1 MEVGSH
7 ARRSKLLTER
17 KLAGRERKAKR
28 LAEKMFFCLER
39 EGDHY
44 TLWRTASGPE
54 PIRRENLTL
63 EEVEK
68 ELELFKLQGPGQ

>member
-7 ARRSKLLTER
+7 VRRSKLLKER

-28 LAEKMFFCLER
+28 LAEKMFFYLER

-44 TLWRTASGPE
+44 TLWRTA
-54 PIRRENLTL
+54 RT
-63 EEVEK
+63 
-68 ELELFKLQGPGQ
+68 